1 MSTLYQLILLG
12 DTEYEACNA
21 VRKHFFEMFDELGLE
36 ASLFSVYAGEDKVMT
51 GYQSSKPAFAYYFCE
66 AIHGEKDKLAV
77 ESLMGNAD
85 PIYPVHFIEV
95 T

>member
-1 MSTLYQLILLG
+1 
-12 DTEYEACNA
+12 
-21 VRKHFFEMFDELGLE
+21 
-36 ASLFSVYAGEDKVMT
+36 MT

-77 ESLMGNAD
+77 ELLMGNAD